1 MKDGRTEFK
10 DLLYEAVRL
19 INLSVK
25 QYGKWDIEDIDK
37 PIRRIIRKEP
47 LFIPVDHLAE
57 EDVQERIICHCI
69 RCGRS
74 IPSDHPYPYC
84 GRCLESWKQYMNLGY
99 TNPMDIAT
107 SAGTHA
113 VRARRGPRAP
123 NATEGMRSSWTRNAS
138 R

>member
-47 LFIPVDHLAE
+47 LFIPVDHL
-57 EDVQERIICHCI
+57 QR
-69 RCGRS
+69 
-74 IPSDHPYPYC
+74 
-84 GRCLESWKQYMNLGY
+84 KMF
-99 TNPMDIAT
+99 
-107 SAGTHA
+107 
-113 VRARRGPRAP
+113 RRGSSATASAADAP
-123 NATEGMRSSWTRNAS
+123 YLRTILIRTAEGAWNPGSST
-138 R
+138 